1 MPTLAKL
8 TRPKTHRALP
18 RERLFDHLDEARQRP
33 LVWIA
38 SPPGAGKTTLVS
50 SYIESRKLKALW
62 FQVDAGDTD
71 IGTFFHYLAR
81 ALPAGRREPELPQ
94 FLPAHRADLPAFCRH
109 FFRAL
114 YSRAA
119 APPLLVLDNYHELAP
134 EAPLHGLLEQIVAE
148 VPEQHSILAISRAE
162 PPRELAPLRLNGRLA
177 ITDWSVLRMSMA
189 ETRAMAEAQAVID
202 ERSMQR
208 IHQLTGGWAA
218 GVALSVQRLRDAG
231 GEQRDATTDDSE
243 ALFDYFATQLLRQAT
258 PELRHFLLHSAV
270 LPILTADTANAI
282 TGRTDAA
289 EQLEDL
295 HRRGLFTSR
304 RGTRPPSYQYHDLFR
319 SFLLAQLEA
328 QVPAQPLRELRRR
341 AGALLEQGGHI
352 DHAIRLYLKVQDWPD
367 ARRALQ
373 QAATS
378 LLAQNRSESLREWIE
393 ALPPEFAA
401 DPWMDYWLGAATARL
416 APPAARVPLA
426 RAWKALEHSD
436 DIVLKRLVCAD
447 MILTFAFEYSDF
459 APLDYWGSAMLQL
472 LEQEAPFLHAAGE
485 MHVLNA
491 CLFAL
496 GQRLPRAAQMQR
508 CTRRIFELMDRADI
522 PAELAIVAAGFQL
535 VQHFSLGTL
544 REATGIVRRLE
555 ELLQKPDLSPMAV
568 TMTHIQLGHM
578 AIRSGEHERARVAL
592 KQGQEVARA
601 NALNLPMLFVFSNL
615 GLAFDALQRGDL
627 AAAEQYRK
635 AMEQATVPERKLD
648 QIGIL
653 RVRAWIAC
661 HRGQWDLAHALAE
674 QHLGLANEYGLFV
687 VMFECHMLQAYL
699 CAQTRRAAQL
709 EGVLAQVESLI
720 AGTAYEHFGYQLDM
734 ARAYHALLSGNQ
746 KECHVAL
753 ARGLAASRADDC
765 KFMLRMQPLVLP
777 RLLGEALVAGIDT
790 GYARQL
796 IAELEVPPPP
806 EQVEAWPW
814 PIRIYTLGK
823 FEVQKQDAPLEF
835 SRKAPKKTLALLK
848 VLIAEGGV
856 NVREQ
861 RLLDALWA
869 DEEGDVQARS
879 LTAALHRL
887 RGLLGDNEAVLQSG
901 GTLSLNPSRVWV
913 DALALDER
921 LGGTKPASAEW
932 LLGLYRGTFL
942 KEDEAE
948 PWTVTTRERLRSR
961 FIHALGVETGRL
973 EREGRF
979 DLAIECYLRG
989 IDADPVIEPFYQGL
1003 MRCYAATGRRAEAVA
1018 AYRRVKHIL
1027 SVALSLKPSA
1037 STEKLHQS
1045 LRLEPG

>member
-18 RERLFDHLDEARQRP
+18 RERVFAHLDESRQRP
-33 LVWIA
+33 LVWVT

-50 SYIESRKLKALW
+50 SYVESRKLKALW

-71 IGTFFHYLAR
+71 IGTFFYYLAR
-81 ALPAGRREPELPQ
+81 ALPTTKRDPELPQ
-94 FLPAHRADLPAFCRH
+94 FLPAHRADLAGFCRH

-119 APPLLVLDNYHELAP
+119 VPPLLVLDNYHELAP
-134 EAPLHGLLEQIVAE
+134 DAPLHALLEQIVAE

-177 ITDWSVLRMSMA
+177 TVDWSVLRMSMA
-189 ETRAMAEAQAVID
+189 ETRAMAEAQSVHD
-202 ERSMQR
+202 ERSMLR
-208 IHQLTGGWAA
+208 IHQLTDGWAA
-218 GVALSVQRLRDAG
+218 GVALSVQRLRDADPG
-231 GEQRDATTDDSE
+231 QRATPADDSE
-243 ALFDYFATQLLRQAT
+243 AVFDYFATQLLRQAS
-258 PELRHFLLHSAV
+258 PDLQQFLLRTAL
-270 LPILTADTANAI
+270 LPILTAETANAI
-282 TGRTDAA
+282 SGRDDAA

-304 RGTRPPSYQYHDLFR
+304 RSTRPPSYQYHDLFR

-328 QVPAQPLRELRRR
+328 QVAPQELRELQRR
-341 AGALLEQGGHI
+341 AGALLEQGGHV
-352 DHAIRLYLKVQDWPD
+352 DHAIRLYLQVQDWAD
-367 ARRALQ
+367 ARRTLQ

-378 LLAQNRSESLREWIE
+378 LLMQNRTESLREWIE

-416 APPAARVPLA
+416 APPAARAPLT
-426 RAWKALEHSD
+426 RAWKALEDSN

-459 APLDYWGSAMLQL
+459 APLDYWGAAMLQL
-472 LEQEAPFLHAAGE
+472 LEQEVPFLHAAGE
-485 MHVLNA
+485 LHVLNA

-496 GQRLPRAAQMQR
+496 GQRMPRAAEMQR
-508 CTRRIFELMDRADI
+508 LSTRVLELIDRADI
-522 PAELAIVAAGFQL
+522 PPDLAIVAAGFQL

-544 REATGIVRRLE
+544 REGAAIVRRLE
-555 ELLQKPDLSPMAV
+555 ALLQKPGLSAIAV
-568 TMTHIQLGHM
+568 TMTHMQLGHM
-578 AIRSGEHERARVAL
+578 ALRCGEHERARVAL

-601 NALNLPMLFVFSNL
+601 NALNLPMMLVFSNL
-615 GLAFDALQRGDL
+615 GLAFEALQRGDL
-627 AAAEQYRK
+627 AQAEQFRK
-635 AMEQATVPERKLD
+635 AMEQATVPDRKID
-648 QIGIL
+648 QIGML
-653 RVRAWIAC
+653 RVRTWIAC
-661 HRGQWDLAHALAE
+661 HRGQWDVACALAE
-674 QHLGLANEYGLFV
+674 KHLGLANEYGLFV
-687 VMFECHMLQAYL
+687 VLIECHMLQAYL
-699 CAQTRRAAQL
+699 CAQTQRTAQL
-709 EGVLAQVESLI
+709 EGVLAQVESLLE
-720 AGTAYEHFGYQLDM
+720 GTAYAHFRYQVDM
-734 ARAYHALLSGNQ
+734 ARAYHALLAGNREQ
-746 KECHVAL
+746 CHAAL
-753 ARGLAASRADDC
+753 ARGLAGSRADEC

-777 RLLGEALVAGIDT
+777 RLLGEALAAGIDT

-796 IAELEVPPPP
+796 IAELAVAPPP
-806 EQVEAWPW
+806 EPVESWPW
-814 PIRIYTLGK
+814 PIRIHTLGK
-823 FEVQKQDAPLEF
+823 FEVQRQDAPLEF

-848 VLIAEGGV
+848 VLIAEGGT

-861 RLLDALWA
+861 RFLDALWS

-879 LTAALHRL
+879 LTATLHRL
-887 RGLLGDNEAVLQSG
+887 RGLLGDNEAIQQVG
-901 GTLSLNPSRVWV
+901 GTLSLNPARVWV

-921 LGGTKPASAEW
+921 IGGSSQVSAEW

-942 KEDEAE
+942 REDEAE
-948 PWTVTTRERLRSR
+948 PWSVTTRERLRSR

-1003 MRCYAATGRRAEAVA
+1003 MRCYAASGRRAEAVA

-1027 SVALSLKPSA
+1027 SVALSLKPSPA
-1037 STEKLHQS
+1037 TEKLHQS
-1045 LRLEPG
+1045 LRLD